1 MWNFWFSWFFMGCQ
15 FFQGKLFQKTLM
27 IDCENNWLRWRR
39 FFPKI
44 VEFTKNFQKITS
56 SLKLGRKYLFLKC
69 LWKSLVLC
77 LNKKIFYHMEFFL
90 CCMDFY
96 YTVIILHMSVSI
108 ENFTA
113 LPQMFN
119 LSCLNTEKLWKK
131 NIGHAFHHCFGTNSD
146 ITIEK
151 ISFWNFW
158 PQIWEMGHMV
168 LPGNQGKRIKNS
180 KFN

>member
-15 FFQGKLFQKTLM
+15 FFQGKLFQKNLM

-96 YTVIILHMSVSI
+96 YTVIILHMSVLI

-131 NIGHAFHHCFGTNSD
+131 ILVMPLTTALGLIQT
-146 ITIEK
+146 
-151 ISFWNFW
+151 
-158 PQIWEMGHMV
+158 
-168 LPGNQGKRIKNS
+168 S
-180 KFN
+180 KLKK